1 MLGNLGFTEIAILL
15 LILVLFFGAKRI
27 PEIGASIGKGIKE
40 FKRGLKDEA
49 PEPPADTPLPPS
61 QSAGPIAPSSSGM
74 MRRARCLYRSPPP
87 SDESMCQIVPCVNTL
102 CSSTG
107 RRQLPRAPARPRPRA
122 VHRRA

>member
-49 PEPPADTPLPPS
+49 PPSEPSDDAPLPPS
-61 QSAGPIAPSSSGM
+61 QSAGPKRLS
-74 MRRARCLYRSPPP
+74 
-87 SDESMCQIVPCVNTL
+87 Q
-102 CSSTG
+102 
-107 RRQLPRAPARPRPRA
+107 
-122 VHRRA
+122 

>member
-49 PEPPADTPLPPS
+49 VEPPDSTEAPLPPAKTAGGAPKRLS
-61 QSAGPIAPSSSGM
+61 Q
-74 MRRARCLYRSPPP
+74 
-87 SDESMCQIVPCVNTL
+87 
-102 CSSTG
+102 
-107 RRQLPRAPARPRPRA
+107 
-122 VHRRA
+122 

>member
-49 PEPPADTPLPPS
+49 PSEPPDNADPALPP
-61 QSAGPIAPSSSGM
+61 PSSSVG
-74 MRRARCLYRSPPP
+74 
-87 SDESMCQIVPCVNTL
+87 
-102 CSSTG
+102 
-107 RRQLPRAPARPRPRA
+107 APKRLNQ
-122 VHRRA
+122 